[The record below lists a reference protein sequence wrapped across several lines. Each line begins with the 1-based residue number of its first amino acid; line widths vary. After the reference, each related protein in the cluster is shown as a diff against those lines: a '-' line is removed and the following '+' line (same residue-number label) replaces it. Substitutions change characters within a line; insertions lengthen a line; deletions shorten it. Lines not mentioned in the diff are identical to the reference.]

1 MRFSF
6 FDNSRS
12 QAAMEFLMA
21 YGWAIL
27 VVLVAIGA
35 LAYFGVL
42 SPQKLLPERCVIE
55 PGFGCVSS
63 KVEVSKITLVIANAK
78 GRDVAITGIKVG
90 DCASAFTQDLA
101 NGDQNSFLIGSSCTN
116 GAQKER
122 FDGEIA
128 ISYTEKDTGLTK
140 TAFGNLNTK
149 IE

>member
-1 MRFSF
+1 MKF
-6 FDNSRS
+6 FIFQNNKS

-42 SPQKLLPERCVIE
+42 SPQKFLPERCILE
-55 PGFGCVSS
+55 SGFSCVSH
-63 KVEVSKITLVIANAK
+63 KVEPSRITLIISNAK
-78 GRDVAITGIKVG
+78 GRDITITNIKVA
-90 DCASAFTQDLA
+90 DCESGLSQDLA
-101 NGDQNSFLIGSSCTN
+101 NGAQSSFTVGGSCSN
-116 GAQKER
+116 GIQKER
-122 FDGEIA
+122 FDGEIS

-149 IE
+149 I